1 MRKLRHL
8 GLVAVVVIL
17 GLLMVSGC
25 AWFKTEEKAQEP
37 PPGAAKEEGTK
48 RTAEAESM
56 KKMEGK
62 PEATVKEEASL
73 QDIFFDF
80 DKHNVRSDQ
89 RAAIDQ
95 GAAWLRNNAAVKIV
109 IEGHC
114 DERGTSEYNMAL
126 GDRRAKNV
134 KEALVSRGVNAKS
147 IKTIS
152 YGKEKP
158 FDAGHNEEA
167 WAKNRRGHFVI
178 EK

>member
-48 RTAEAESM
+48 RTAEAES